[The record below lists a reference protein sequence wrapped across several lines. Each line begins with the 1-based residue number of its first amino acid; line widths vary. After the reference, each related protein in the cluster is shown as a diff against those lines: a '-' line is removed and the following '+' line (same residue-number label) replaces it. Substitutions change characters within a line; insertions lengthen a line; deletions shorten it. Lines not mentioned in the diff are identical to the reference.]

1 MENGNL
7 NTDELEVLRTAARD
21 SFYIHAQVENAN
33 RKLETA
39 LRVWEKVKE
48 GEKEAIRARKKA
60 FIYYCFGVVWFF
72 LALIL
77 FFFGV

>member
-7 NTDELEVLRTAARD
+7 NTEELEFLRTAARD

-33 RKLETA
+33 HKLETA

-48 GEKEAIRARKKA
+48 GEREAIRTRKKA

-77 FFFGV
+77 FLLW

>member
-33 RKLETA
+33 HKLETA

-48 GEKEAIRARKKA
+48 GEREAIRARKKA

>member
-7 NTDELEVLRTAARD
+7 NTDELEFLRTAARD

-33 RKLETA
+33 HKLETA

-48 GEKEAIRARKKA
+48 GEKEAIRNRKKA
-60 FIYYCFGVVWFF
+60 FIYHCAGIVWFF

-77 FFFGV
+77 CFLNG